1 MKKQETNELQEQEVQ
16 STEISTTIEKKNLF
30 NTLQTAVGLK
40 DVVNTK
46 ITIADVIMSD
56 DICYIV
62 STNGEAYA
70 TNSSSALKDLK
81 NIACIFGDYKNIT
94 IIPRLKSIGGGKTVI
109 QLFID

>member
-1 MKKQETNELQEQEVQ
+1 MKNQENEIMEQEK
-16 STEISTTIEKKNLF
+16 TTAITTALEKKDLF

-46 ITIADVIMSD
+46 ISIADVIMSD

-62 STNGEAYA
+62 STTGEAYA

-94 IIPRLKSIGGGKTVI
+94 VVPKLKNIGGGKTVI

>member
-1 MKKQETNELQEQEVQ
+1 MKKENEIIKEETNT
-16 STEISTTIEKKNLF
+16 TEITTALEKKNLF

-56 DICYIV
+56 DICYII

-81 NIACIFGDYKNIT
+81 NIISIFGDYKNLT
-94 IIPRLKSIGGGKTVI
+94 VVPRLKNIGGGKTVI

>member
-1 MKKQETNELQEQEVQ
+1 MKKENEIMEKEEQ
-16 STEISTTIEKKNLF
+16 STEISTAVEKKNLF

-46 ITIADVIMSD
+46 ITISDVIMAD

-62 STNGEAYA
+62 STTGEAYA
-70 TNSSSALKDLK
+70 TNSTSALKDLK

-94 IIPRLKSIGGGKTVI
+94 IVPKLKNIGGGKTVI

>member
-1 MKKQETNELQEQEVQ
+1 MKKQENEIIKEETTT
-16 STEISTTIEKKNLF
+16 TEITTALEKKNLF

-70 TNSSSALKDLK
+70 TNSTSALKDLK

-94 IIPRLKSIGGGKTVI
+94 VVPKLKNIGGGKTVI

>member
-1 MKKQETNELQEQEVQ
+1 MKKQENEIMGQEK
-16 STEISTTIEKKNLF
+16 TTAITTALEKKDLF

-62 STNGEAYA
+62 STTGEAYA

-94 IIPRLKSIGGGKTVI
+94 IIPKLKNIGGGKTVI